1 MSKGNSRHSGFNES
15 SHRHGSASAM
25 RHAGVVIGM
34 IGQLACSAQMT
45 KDTTT
50 ALSTTFRTINL
61 KSSLSASY
69 STSRNWQTA
78 DFQNYAL
85 SGSFFLQDV
94 GVHTDRRYQHQVL
107 ADLSYLKFVDSTWVK
122 GTDRFLLSMLW
133 SRSAKKWTHSY
144 SVVFSTQF
152 LPNEELAYDPGTES
166 MRQVR
171 YGGPLVPGTLEL
183 NYGAIWCPWPM
194 SSVQFG
200 FATAKVIATPRY
212 ALQDTTAE
220 HTISAPNMVLDMEY
234 GASVVANIN
243 HPLNDRLEWINSSR
257 AFCNAFDRDHI
268 SFEVVNRLAIKLW
281 KYVELRLD
289 THVGYDPL
297 LSYKVGFSQEVLL
310 GFFYQKQVSK

>member
-1 MSKGNSRHSGFNES
+1 M
-15 SHRHGSASAM
+15 
-25 RHAGVVIGM
+25 
-34 IGQLACSAQMT
+34 
-45 KDTTT
+45 
-50 ALSTTFRTINL
+50 
-61 KSSLSASY
+61 SSLIVNRLGWAIVLCVFPTRIQNTDHKIKTLRKMI
-69 STSRNWQTA
+69 STLEGI
-78 DFQNYAL
+78 YIP
-85 SGSFFLQDV
+85 
-94 GVHTDRRYQHQVL
+94 
-107 ADLSYLKFVDSTWVK
+107 K
-122 GTDRFLLSMLW
+122 GI
-133 SRSAKKWTHSY
+133 
-144 SVVFSTQF
+144 STQF

-183 NYGAIWCPWPM
+183 NYGATWCPWPM